1 MMAGGGVEVISN
13 GDSWSH
19 AVSDIALK
27 DTDRLLS
34 ACGGVDVIRN
44 GTSWSH
50 PVVDDAVN
58 ETDRLL
64 GTGIAGGGVELISNG
79 DSWPYVVSDNAL
91 TNTDRLLGASGGVE
105 VISKGHSSSHPVFD
119 SSFKE
124 DVLLAT
130 GPAGGGV
137 EVISTDDS
145 WSHTVSDD
153 ALKGTEKLLAGSGV
167 ELISTDESW
176 SHPVFDNASENST
189 KLLGEGPLD
198 GGVDIISNS
207 GTRLHALSD
216 LAGGGVEVLCTGDS
230 MPDID
235 PHNPEKPLR
244 SSSVGSGISEISDI
258 GQTSPNSVSGEI
270 LIDDEVV
277 QTCKRDCNTKYVEII
292 HDIDRL
298 LKTSTEFAMIR
309 SGTSGAGESADVKPM
324 FATENRAEEAVAVV
338 DNKDLFALAV
348 LLQCAAQ
355 QTLRAARMCQE
366 LPACSERCHKR
377 THMVHAV

>member
-1 MMAGGGVEVISN
+1 MG
-13 GDSWSH
+13 
-19 AVSDIALK
+19 
-27 DTDRLLS
+27 
-34 ACGGVDVIRN
+34 
-44 GTSWSH
+44 SH

-58 ETDRLL
+58 ETERLL
-64 GTGIAGGGVELISNG
+64 GAGIAGGGVELISNG
-79 DSWPYVVSDNAL
+79 DSWPYVVSDNTL
-91 TNTDRLLGASGGVE
+91 TNADRLLGASGGVE
-105 VISKGHSSSHPVFD
+105 VISKRNSWSHPVFD
-119 SSFKE
+119 SAFTDS
-124 DVLLAT
+124 DRLLAT

-137 EVISTDDS
+137 EVISNDDS

-153 ALKGTEKLLAGSGV
+153 VLKGTEKLLAGSGV
-167 ELISTDESW
+167 EVIGTDESW
-176 SHPVFDNASENST
+176 SHPVFDNASENSN
-189 KLLGEGPLD
+189 KLLGAGPLD
-198 GGVDIISNS
+198 GGVDVISNS
-207 GTRLHALSD
+207 ETRLHALSD
-216 LAGGGVEVLCTGDS
+216 NSLKDS
-230 MPDID
+230 DID
-235 PHNPEKPLR
+235 LYNTEKPLR

-258 GQTSPNSVSGEI
+258 GQAIPNSVSGGI
-270 LIDDEVV
+270 LIDDEVL

-324 FATENRAEEAVAVV
+324 FATENRAEEAIAVV

-366 LPACSERCHKR
+366 LPACSERCHKC

>member
-1 MMAGGGVEVISN
+1 
-13 GDSWSH
+13 
-19 AVSDIALK
+19 VSDIALK

-34 ACGGVDVIRN
+34 ACGGVDVIRD

-105 VISKGHSSSHPVFD
+105 VISKGHSWLHPVFD
-119 SSFKE
+119 SPFKE
-124 DVLLAT
+124 DRLLAT

-137 EVISTDDS
+137 EVISNDDS

-153 ALKGTEKLLAGSGV
+153 VLKGTEKLLAGSGV
-167 ELISTDESW
+167 EVIGTDESW
-176 SHPVFDNASENST
+176 SHPVFDNASENSN
-189 KLLGEGPLD
+189 KLLGAGPLD
-198 GGVDIISNS
+198 GGVDVISNS
-207 GTRLHALSD
+207 ETRLHALSD
-216 LAGGGVEVLCTGDS
+216 NSLKDS
-230 MPDID
+230 DID
-235 PHNPEKPLR
+235 LHNTEKPLR

-258 GQTSPNSVSGEI
+258 GQAIPNSVSEGI

-309 SGTSGAGESADVKPM
+309 SGTIGAGTPADVKPM
-324 FATENRAEEAVAVV
+324 FATENRAKEAVAVV
-338 DNKDLFALAV
+338 DNSDLFALAA

-355 QTLRAARMCQE
+355 QTLHAARMCQE
-366 LPACSERCHKR
+366 LPACSERCHTR
-377 THMVHAV
+377 THMFHAV